1 MFKKNRIFVSYIIA
15 LLFLFFFSQQDLFA
29 LMQSSR
35 SGVFQSTKAINDL
48 VKTDN
53 SFMYR
58 FSAQSILRAFVGEMS
73 MAKRIWGHYS
83 LSAEIQSSLNKNY
96 SYHSFEGSLTRG
108 FTDNKIYG
116 LLSVGYRLGY
126 FDKKEQW
133 LVFSTGTGFIPKP
146 WGIESS
152 VSFYYAMTEGR
163 CSRLR
168 AEIFGLYRF
177 GGEKT
182 YFDFGLQTSFY
193 IIPSGEFGI
202 PDSTGYTR
210 ADPLIEE
217 FTQFEGGLVL
227 RYTMRKRVVFGI
239 LVTNIIF
246 INQTN
251 YKNYDAATNTYSD
264 GYGTQLDY
272 APKALLGLTVKI

>member
-1 MFKKNRIFVSYIIA
+1 MFKKIFVSYI
-15 LLFLFFFSQQDLFA
+15 LTTLFLFFFCQQDLCA

-48 VKTDN
+48 VKTHN

-58 FSAQSILRAFVGEMS
+58 FGAQSILRAFVGEMS

-96 SYHSFEGSLTRG
+96 SYHSFEGSITRG

-116 LLSVGYRLGY
+116 LLSIGYRFGY
-126 FDKKEQW
+126 FDKREHW
-133 LVFSTGTGFIPKP
+133 LVFSSGTGFIPKP

-163 CSRLR
+163 SSRLR

-193 IIPSGEFGI
+193 IIPSGELGI

-210 ADPLIEE
+210 DNPLIEE

-227 RYTMRKRVVFGI
+227 RYTMRNRVVLGI
-239 LVTNIIF
+239 LVTNVIF

-251 YKNYDAATNTYSD
+251 YKNYDASTNTYSD